1 MSASSAECERNC
13 LEEVV
18 RKGHLTQLAQAQH
31 IFFGALVKRLASTE
45 RLERRASRLEE
56 KRRTVAERGRAFN
69 ERLEQQMKPVEGLER
84 SKTSPGAISL
94 NGDQ

>member
-1 MSASSAECERNC
+1 MDLPLIQTDGRSPAVEPPERTSVTAAD
-13 LEEVV
+13 LPD
-18 RKGHLTQLAQAQH
+18 LTDM
-31 IFFGALVKRLASTE
+31 
-45 RLERRASRLEE
+45 LERRASRLEE

>member
-1 MSASSAECERNC
+1 MIVGRH
-13 LEEVV
+13 
-18 RKGHLTQLAQAQH
+18 GQLAQAQH